1 MKNEP
6 CVRLGIFMRPKMSE
20 KPADR
25 RNSKP
30 PSVMLFTA
38 STSHKFISFWFE
50 RRLCRRNPY
59 LGGGREGAAEA
70 PSRLE
75 RWVVARVHGLRQE
88 PLLVVRP
95 ELAHLRIRLDRGV
108 DELAALLLAA
118 ADIEVPDDVA
128 EVGEGKWPAWRL
140 REGHRTQRAV
150 ERLAVVGLAARLL
163 ERRLGHQTVDVE
175 PGGIDPGDVAVVAHH
190 PVDEALVARRVEVGR
205 VERDRDHP

>member
-25 RNSKP
+25 RNSRP

-38 STSHKFISFWFE
+38 STNHKFMVFRFE
-50 RRLCRRNPY
+50 RRLR
-59 LGGGREGAAEA
+59 GAAGA
-70 PSRLE
+70 PSRFQ
-75 RWVVARVHGLRQE
+75 RGIITRVDRLRQE

-118 ADIEVPDDVA
+118 ADIEAPDDVA
-128 EVGEGKWPAWRL
+128 EVVEGKWPAWRIH
-140 REGHRTQRAV
+140 EGYRAQRAV
-150 ERLAVVGLAARLL
+150 ERLAVVGLAAGLL
-163 ERRLGHQTVDVE
+163 ERRLGHQT
-175 PGGIDPGDVAVVAHH
+175 
-190 PVDEALVARRVEVGR
+190 
-205 VERDRDHP
+205 

>member
-20 KPADR
+20 KPADS
-25 RNSKP
+25 RNSRP

-38 STSHKFISFWFE
+38 STNHKFMPGRFE
-50 RRLCRRNPY
+50 QRLCRRNPY
-59 LGGGREGAAEA
+59 EGGGREGAAEA
-70 PSRLE
+70 PSRFE

-128 EVGEGKWPAWRL
+128 EVVEGECPAWRIH
-140 REGHRTQRAV
+140 EGYR
-150 ERLAVVGLAARLL
+150 
-163 ERRLGHQTVDVE
+163 
-175 PGGIDPGDVAVVAHH
+175 
-190 PVDEALVARRVEVGR
+190 
-205 VERDRDHP
+205 

>member
-25 RNSKP
+25 RNSNP

-38 STSHKFISFWFE
+38 STNHKFMPDRFE

-59 LGGGREGAAEA
+59 RGGGREGAAEA
-70 PSRLE
+70 LSRFQ

-118 ADIEVPDDVA
+118 ADVEVPDDVA
-128 EVGEGKWPAWRL
+128 EVVEEKRPARSIDEGDRAQRVV
-140 REGHRTQRAV
+140 EG
-150 ERLAVVGLAARLL
+150 LAVVGLTARLL
-163 ERRLGHQTVDVE
+163 QRRLGHQ
-175 PGGIDPGDVAVVAHH
+175 AV
-190 PVDEALVARRVEVGR
+190 
-205 VERDRDHP
+205 